1 MRTAA
6 VLNTTTWTDVSAVIY
21 LKKWVAYKR
30 INECWAAG
38 VILDWNMNIMCRLN
52 GSGSEEFF
60 FPSWLPDIKWVALI
74 QRLRRGS
81 AVESNRMCVGQKCVD
96 GVSGCSGFFQ
106 TAAGNLT
113 LIWHSHAPVHT
124 VHCGATGLLSGGWE
138 AKEMELTA
146 SRIFSLMRYFD
157 KVNYIQ
163 RTNNGGK
170 TLVEPDCVH
179 AAGTPAPVCSTKRK
193 SELCRATRLM
203 QSWNTSSASC
213 RSTSVL
219 WAVEIETASGCS
231 VDLWANSNWI
241 RRQSSRFIL
250 FVFAAG
256 RTAIIRTGTVVTVLK
271 L

>member
-1 MRTAA
+1 MRAAA

-113 LIWHSHAPVHT
+113 LTFTCTCSHCALWGHRAPLRWVRGQSNGTHCQQDFFFNEILWQGELHSADKQRWKNTRGAGLCSCCRHT
-124 VHCGATGLLSGGWE
+124 CAGL
-138 AKEMELTA
+138 
-146 SRIFSLMRYFD
+146 
-157 KVNYIQ
+157 
-163 RTNNGGK
+163 
-170 TLVEPDCVH
+170 
-179 AAGTPAPVCSTKRK
+179 
-193 SELCRATRLM
+193 
-203 QSWNTSSASC
+203 
-213 RSTSVL
+213 
-219 WAVEIETASGCS
+219 
-231 VDLWANSNWI
+231 
-241 RRQSSRFIL
+241 
-250 FVFAAG
+250 
-256 RTAIIRTGTVVTVLK
+256 
-271 L
+271 